1 MLEESISLSK
11 DTNNPIMND
20 EDFEF
25 YALDIDDLN
34 KNSDSMFIN
43 LIEIYK
49 NISVSPFLNKG

>member
-1 MLEESISLSK
+1 M
-11 DTNNPIMND
+11 DD

-49 NISVSPFLNKG
+49 NKVDKNLNVL

>member
-11 DTNNPIMND
+11 DTNNPIMDD

-49 NISVSPFLNKG
+49 NKVDKNLNVL

>member
-11 DTNNPIMND
+11 DTNNPNMDD

-49 NISVSPFLNKG
+49 NKVDKNLNVL